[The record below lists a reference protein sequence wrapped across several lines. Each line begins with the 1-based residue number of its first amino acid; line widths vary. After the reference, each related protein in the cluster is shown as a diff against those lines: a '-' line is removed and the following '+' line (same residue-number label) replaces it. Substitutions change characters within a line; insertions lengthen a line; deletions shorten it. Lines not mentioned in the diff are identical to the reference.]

1 MNHPPPTTTT
11 KDVITVTPPPASAPS
26 TETTD
31 APQSGGAR
39 GGRKEKGGRKQTDD
53 TSKDGTSQASRL
65 VALAEESY
73 RLIQGIDGRAYAVD
87 KGGPAVALPLRGRDG
102 LRQRLAR
109 TYYAHTGSAASS
121 SALADALTVIEGMA
135 AEASGEPV
143 GLRVAAHGD
152 AVVLDLGD
160 PTGRAVLI
168 EPGRWQVTDVSPVLF
183 RRTALTNALPLPA
196 DTGDLMAFRNLL
208 NVDDDGFALI
218 VAWLLAALIPGIPHP
233 ILALLGEQGTAK
245 STAAAFCVRLIDPSP
260 APLRS
265 APKDVK
271 AWAVTATA
279 SWTVALDNVSTIAPW
294 FSDTLCKAVTGDGIV
309 DRALFTD
316 DDVTVLSFRR
326 VIALTSIDAGTLAG
340 DLAERMVPVE
350 LQRIDSTRRRPDA
363 DVEADFRAALPATLA
378 GLLDL
383 LADILRILPS
393 IQLADLPRMADFARI
408 LAALDTVT
416 GWQSLPAYRQR
427 TAENSRAVI
436 DSDPFATAV
445 RDLVKGQAVGWVGTA
460 AELLTAVTPEHPPRG
475 WPVTSRAAGGHLRR
489 ISPALRVSG
498 IDVETGRSNG
508 DRVFRLTARP
518 ATDNPADRED
528 PKTPTLPTL
537 PTLPGT

>member
-1 MNHPPPTTTT
+1 MSQSTTRKTAAR
-11 KDVITVTPPPASAPS
+11 PAPADSPG
-26 TETTD
+26 TRPE
-31 APQSGGAR
+31 
-39 GGRKEKGGRKQTDD
+39 KE
-53 TSKDGTSQASRL
+53 GTSQASRL

-87 KGGPAVALPLRGRDG
+87 KGGPSVALPLRGRDG

-109 TYYAHTGSAASS
+109 TYYAHTGTAASS

-135 AEASGEPV
+135 AETGAEPV
-143 GLRVAAHGD
+143 GLRVAAHDD

-160 PTGRAVLI
+160 PTGLAVLI
-168 EPGRWQVTDVSPVLF
+168 QPGRWHLLDVSPVLF
-183 RRTALTNALPLPA
+183 RRTALTNALPPPA
-196 DTGDLMAFRNLL
+196 DTGTLDAFRALL
-208 NVDDDGFALI
+208 NVDDDGFSLI

-326 VIALTSIDAGTLAG
+326 VIALTSIDAGSLAG

-383 LADILRILPS
+383 LAQVLLILPT
-393 IQLADLPRMADFARI
+393 IQLSDLPRMADFARI
-408 LAALDTVT
+408 LAALDHVT
-416 GWQSLPAYRQR
+416 GWASLPAYRQR
-427 TAENSRAVI
+427 TAENSIAVI

-445 RDLVKGQAVGWVGTA
+445 RDLVKSQAAGWVGTA
-460 AELLTAVTPEHPPRG
+460 AQLLAAVTPDHPPRA
-475 WPVTSRAAGGHLRR
+475 WPPTSRAAGGHLRR
-489 ISPALRVSG
+489 ISPALRVAG
-498 IDVETGRSNG
+498 IDVETGKSNG

-518 ATDNPADRED
+518 AVDTPADRQD

-537 PTLPGT
+537 QTLPGT